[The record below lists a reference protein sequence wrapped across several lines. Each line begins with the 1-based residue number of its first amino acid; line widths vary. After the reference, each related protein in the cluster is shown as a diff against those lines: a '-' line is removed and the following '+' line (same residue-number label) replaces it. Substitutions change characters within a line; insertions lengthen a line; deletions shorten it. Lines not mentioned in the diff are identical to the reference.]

1 MRPGQ
6 SKSPV
11 ELRVIT
17 QAHWAFV
24 WTPDGATA
32 LILATYPHGP
42 YCQRAQAFAE
52 RMERRA
58 RYPKRGTSYLGRDV
72 SHVRGVPAGPSGRA
86 RHDGM
91 SARGQLTG
99 RGTPAGVR
107 SLEHART
114 GRDAG
119 CALVLGASACA
130 YGLRCCL
137 SFALRR

>member
-1 MRPGQ
+1 MAYAKKLYMPGY
-6 SKSPV
+6 
-11 ELRVIT
+11 R
-17 QAHWAFV
+17 A
-24 WTPDGATA
+24 
-32 LILATYPHGP
+32 P

-86 RHDGM
+86 RHDGT

-107 SLEHART
+107 SLEHAHT

-119 CALVLGASACA
+119 CGLVLGASACA
-130 YGLRCCL
+130 YGLRHCL